1 MKSNHWELTAVVWLL
16 NTDCVSFWFRS
27 RRKCCWNS
35 RRWTRETSSTSPL
48 WLWKNHLLLRRKWW
62 PTPAAAPAAR
72 WVQQH
77 VLKKKKKIAEYVFP
91 GIKRCNVVKVLFY
104 LRVLPQLLLLSG
116 ILSVFVVV
124 LCSPCCSTP
133 LHSMTRWRR
142 SLMFLTTP
150 LLSCQT
156 TLKGFWSR
164 CWRNLQ
170 RRWWM
175 SPRSPSLMRRAQP
188 ASQSQAA
195 PPPVWC
201 MDPTTTSTKV
211 GQSFCVTAAHQSAE
225 VDFQLTE
232 TLKDVLW
239 VWPSKKCRSLFVL
252 VVSAVFSSLIV
263 SVLTQTF
270 SSCSSSS
277 WRLPADVPASCEC
290 SLSAAWIRQLGGQ
303 SWHHHCN
310 SGGDRGTHGHRGQ

>member
-1 MKSNHWELTAVVWLL
+1 MLLKQQKMNAGDVLDFSSLTLEEPSSPEEEVVT
-16 NTDCVSFWFRS
+16 N
-27 RRKCCWNS
+27 
-35 RRWTRETSSTSPL
+35 TSSSSSSKVSPTTRL
-48 WLWKNHLLLRRKWW
+48 EKN
-62 PTPAAAPAAR
+62 
-72 WVQQH
+72 
-77 VLKKKKKIAEYVFP
+77 KKIAEYVFP

-116 ILSVFVVV
+116 ILSVFVFV

-232 TLKDVLW
+232 TLKDVL
-239 VWPSKKCRSLFVL
+239 
-252 VVSAVFSSLIV
+252 
-263 SVLTQTF
+263 
-270 SSCSSSS
+270 
-277 WRLPADVPASCEC
+277 
-290 SLSAAWIRQLGGQ
+290 
-303 SWHHHCN
+303 
-310 SGGDRGTHGHRGQ
+310 